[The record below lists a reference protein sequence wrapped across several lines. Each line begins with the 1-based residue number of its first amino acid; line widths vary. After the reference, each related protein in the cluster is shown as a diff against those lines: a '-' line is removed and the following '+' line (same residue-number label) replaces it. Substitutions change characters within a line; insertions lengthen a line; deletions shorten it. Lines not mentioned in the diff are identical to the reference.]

1 MHVMYPVGSL
11 SSGAGSV
18 TELERLFEITRD
30 VLSAPS
36 LDAALTSLARGVRD
50 FFGWR
55 FVTMVAAEEPDGELR
70 RRVMLGYPDDV
81 VTQRLY
87 EKIDRDAFDGML
99 RQAVRFFEDCYFF
112 PAEREAHWERS
123 IYTGAN
129 PNGAM
134 RKYPSQWHERDALV
148 LTLHDRDGVMIGYM
162 SPDAPLNGEIPSAQT
177 LRAMQVF
184 VNLMGMALTNARSQ
198 SRLEYEATHDS
209 LTGLPN
215 RSVFSLELARALQSV
230 QRGESIG
237 GRAVLYLDLDEFK
250 SINDTLG
257 HLAGDDVLKEAAAR
271 LRSVIDDRFIVARMA
286 GDEFAVLLAD
296 TVPEYVTA
304 VLDLVH
310 RTLRHPY
317 HVAGREIVMTASI
330 GVAPIDRQYRSI
342 ADVMRDADTAMYHA
356 KGEGRNRSAIF
367 TASMHEEALRR
378 LSLRMHLRS
387 AIEHKQFVVLYQP
400 IVALADGAICGV
412 EALLRWHHPEQ
423 GYLAPAAF
431 LPLAEEMG
439 LMVPVGRFV
448 LDTAC
453 TQLRT
458 WQADHPGQVL
468 QMHVNLSVQEVLQ
481 PDLPAFIAELV
492 QRHGIDPGALTLEIT
507 ETSIL
512 ESEMRAAGVLAQ
524 IKAIGVRLCID
535 DFGTG
540 YSSLR
545 YIKTLPV
552 DGFKIDQTFIADV
565 ADAKSEQIIELLVR
579 LGDACNLR
587 VTAEGI
593 ETPRQAQRLLA
604 LGCTYAQGLYFNGA
618 MPAERIDALLGE
630 RTSYSSAEYPL
641 TPQAV

>member
-1 MHVMYPVGSL
+1 MPVPYSIRPTAMYPVGTL
-11 SSGAGSV
+11 SSVASSV

-36 LDAALTSLARGVRD
+36 LDAALTSLARGVQD
-50 FFGWR
+50 LFGWR
-55 FVTMVAAEEPDGELR
+55 YVTMVAAEEPNGELQ
-70 RRVMLGYPDDV
+70 RRVMLGYPEDV
-81 VTQRLY
+81 VGQRLY
-87 EKIDRDAFDGML
+87 ENIERDAFDHML
-99 RQAVRFFEDCYFF
+99 KQAVRFFEDCYFF

-148 LTLHDRDGVMIGYM
+148 LTLHDRDGLMIGYM
-162 SPDAPLNGEIPSAQT
+162 SPDAPTNGEIPSAQT

-184 VNLMGMALTNARSQ
+184 VNLMGMALENARYQ
-198 SRLEYEATHDS
+198 SRLQYEATHDS

-215 RSVFSLELARALQSV
+215 RTVFSLELARSLEAV
-230 QRGESIG
+230 QRGEAPQ
-237 GRAVLYLDLDEFK
+237 RAVLYLDLDEFK

-257 HLAGDDVLKEAAAR
+257 HLAGDEVLKEAATR
-271 LRSVIDDRFIVARMA
+271 LRTVIDERVIVARMA

-296 TVPEYVTA
+296 TSQAGIAA
-304 VLDLVH
+304 VLEVLH
-310 RTLRHPY
+310 KTLRRPY
-317 HVAGREIVMTASI
+317 HIAGREIVMTASI
-330 GVAPIDRQYRSI
+330 GVAPIDAQYTSI
-342 ADVMRDADTAMYHA
+342 AEVLRDADTAMYHA
-356 KGEGRNRSAIF
+356 KGEGRNRSAVF

-387 AIEHKQFVVLYQP
+387 AIEHGQFVVLYQP
-400 IVALADGAICGV
+400 IVTLADGNICGV

-423 GYLAPAAF
+423 GYLSPAAF

-448 LDTAC
+448 LESAC
-453 TQLRT
+453 SQLRE
-458 WQADHPGQVL
+458 WRVRHPNRL
-468 QMHVNLSVQEVLQ
+468 LHMHVNLSVQEVLQ
-481 PDLPAFIAELV
+481 PDLPEFISELIG
-492 QRHGIDPGALTLEIT
+492 RNGIDPAWITLEIT

-512 ESEMRAAGVLAQ
+512 QSEQRAAGVLSQ
-524 IKAIGVRLCID
+524 LKATGVQLCID

-552 DGFKIDQTFIADV
+552 DAFKIDQTFIAEEVDV
-565 ADAKSEQIIELLVR
+565 KSEQIIELLVN
-579 LGDACNLR
+579 LGDACRLR

-593 ETPRQAQRLLA
+593 ETPSQAQRLLA
-604 LGCTYAQGLYFNGA
+604 LGCTYAQGLFFHGPMA
-618 MPAERIDALLGE
+618 TEDLERLL
-630 RTSYSSAEYPL
+630 
-641 TPQAV
+641 